1 MHAAFLCTAN
11 LQACL
16 PCDAPR
22 NAGISTPP
30 VEIVPLGVEVS
41 AQPAVLSVSN
51 KATIPSDH
59 DAIGIDGSFWVG
71 IGRPIE
77 SRVVSR
83 GNLYLAGSITVEPLA
98 GSAYESTVAM
108 VGNGMVGGARFGVR
122 ALVGRG
128 LAATAA
134 KGWEPRFCRDLGSQ
148 SQGPSL
154 FTCSCRPTS
163 KLTTALRIHTN
174 LLQAVLSWDPVPGQ
188 SGKYEMITQL
198 DVIPVVT
205 LFTVM

>member
-1 MHAAFLCTAN
+1 MVFYAAAQGMPCMHAAFLCTAN

-98 GSAYESTVAM
+98 GSAYENISTVAM
-108 VGNGMVGGARFGVR
+108 VGNGMVGGR
-122 ALVGRG
+122 ALVSAHLWAAALLPPPPKAGS
-128 LAATAA
+128 LAFA
-134 KGWEPRFCRDLGSQ
+134 G
-148 SQGPSL
+148 
-154 FTCSCRPTS
+154 
-163 KLTTALRIHTN
+163 I
-174 LLQAVLSWDPVPGQ
+174 
-188 SGKYEMITQL
+188 
-198 DVIPVVT
+198 
-205 LFTVM
+205 